1 VDICNYQFPA
11 MKLHIKYL
19 FTALWIVLI
28 TSTFVVKVV
37 AQQINA
43 TNLPSTR
50 VDQMNDQQI
59 LQIWQQAQKSGM
71 SETEAMS
78 LLVRRGMPA
87 TEVNALKKRLVMMQS
102 KSKSG
107 GNQSLI
113 RDTAN
118 FLKDSSW
125 VKELPAIKRK
135 SQYYGFDFFNNAA
148 ISFEP
153 NMHIT
158 TPQNYRLG
166 PDDELAINYTGF
178 NEASVDAKVN
188 TNGKIILPYAGS
200 LTVSGLTLEEA
211 TRLIKSKMKVAYPA
225 ISSGKTQVLVTIT
238 NFKTIRVTVVG
249 EAEIPGTYQVSSLA
263 SFFNVLYKANGP
275 SENGSL
281 RKIQL
286 IRNNQVIET
295 IDLYA
300 FMQKGI
306 MNGEVKLQ
314 DQDVIHIPVY
324 NKRVSVMGQ
333 VKRPM
338 IYELQDKETLQDV
351 IQWAGGFESGAV
363 QGSAKVIQLGE
374 KERKVRDVNA
384 ADFAY
389 FIPRNGDQVEI
400 GKILSTYSNRVMISG
415 AVQRPGTYELTNQLT
430 AAQLIKQAEGV
441 RQDALLQRGYLI
453 RKMPG
458 TAGRMISFHV
468 QDLLSGK
475 QDDILLEKE
484 DSITILSKDSLRDIP
499 SVVIA
504 GNVNQPITIPYKE
517 GLTLEDAILI
527 AGGFTYDA
535 ATHKIEI
542 SRLQNNRADTLANS
556 LIQVLTVEYDTSVYS
571 RSKKTLLAPLD
582 YVFVPQLLNYRN
594 LGKVK
599 VRGEVL
605 YAGDYA
611 LEKRNETIQ
620 EVLQRSGGISPFAA
634 MADVQVFRRGLRV
647 GTDVLSENPAA
658 GGEKFLLQP
667 DDSIYVPKKQSFV
680 EVQGAV
686 FNPQIL
692 RHDSQRF
699 LSYISDAGGIT
710 DKGNLKKSY
719 IQYSNGINRKIHHF
733 LFFRRY
739 PKVTPGSKIIVP
751 EKSETVGR
759 GLSVIEVS
767 SLVGSLATLISLI
780 AVLNK

>member
-1 VDICNYQFPA
+1 

-28 TSTFVVKVV
+28 TSTFAVKVA

-43 TNLPSTR
+43 TNLSSAR
-50 VDQMNDQQI
+50 VDQLNDQQI
-59 LQIWQQAQKSGM
+59 LQIWQQAQRSGL
-71 SETEAMS
+71 SETDAMS
-78 LLVRRGMPA
+78 LLVKRGMPA
-87 TEVNALKKRLVMMQS
+87 TEVNALKKRLLMMQS

-225 ISSGKTQVLVTIT
+225 ISSGKTQVLATIT

-556 LIQVLTVEYDTSVYS
+556 LIQVLTVEYDTANVS
-571 RSKKTLLAPLD
+571 RSNKTLLAPLD

-692 RHDSQRF
+692 
-699 LSYISDAGGIT
+699 
-710 DKGNLKKSY
+710 
-719 IQYSNGINRKIHHF
+719 
-733 LFFRRY
+733 
-739 PKVTPGSKIIVP
+739 
-751 EKSETVGR
+751 
-759 GLSVIEVS
+759 
-767 SLVGSLATLISLI
+767 
-780 AVLNK
+780 

>member
-1 VDICNYQFPA
+1 MDICTYQFPA
-11 MKLHIKYL
+11 MKLQIRYL
-19 FTALWIVLI
+19 FNILLI
-28 TSTFVVKVV
+28 TLFSSTLTIQLA

-43 TNLPSTR
+43 TNLSSTR

-59 LQIWQQAQKSGM
+59 LQIWQQAQRSGM
-71 SETEAMS
+71 SEADAMS
-78 LLVRRGMPA
+78 LLVKRGMPA
-87 TEVNALKKRLVMMQS
+87 TEVNSLKKRLLMMQS

-107 GNQSLI
+107 SNQSLI

-153 NMHIT
+153 NMRIT

-166 PDDELAINYTGF
+166 PDDELAVNYTGF
-178 NEASVDAKVN
+178 NEASVDATVN
-188 TNGKIILPYAGS
+188 ANGKIILPYAGS

-211 TRLIKSKMKVAYPA
+211 TRLIKAKMKVAYPA
-225 ISSGKTQVLVTIT
+225 ISSGKTQVMVTVT

-300 FMQKGI
+300 FMQKGLL
-306 MNGEVKLQ
+306 NGEVKLQ

-324 NKRVSVMGQ
+324 NKRVTVMGQ

-374 KERKVRDVNA
+374 KERKVRDVTA
-384 ADFAY
+384 ADYAY

-400 GKILSTYSNRVMISG
+400 GKILSTFSNRVIISG
-415 AVQRPGTYELTNQLT
+415 AVLRPGTYELTDKLT

-441 RQDALLQRGYLI
+441 RPDALLQRGYLT
-453 RKMPG
+453 RKLPG
-458 TAGRMISFHV
+458 TEGRIISFHV

-475 QDDILLEKE
+475 QEDIVLQKE
-484 DSITILSKDSLRDIP
+484 DSLTILSKDSLRDIP

-556 LIQVLTVEYDTSVYS
+556 LIQVLTVEYDTANGS
-571 RSKKTLLAPLD
+571 RSNKTMLAPLD

-605 YAGDYA
+605 YAGDYS

-751 EKSETVGR
+751 EKSETAGR

-767 SLVGSLATLISLI
+767 TLVGSLATILSLI
-780 AVLNK
+780 AVLQK

>member
-1 VDICNYQFPA
+1 MDICTYQFFA
-11 MKLHIKYL
+11 MKLQIRYL
-19 FTALWIVLI
+19 FNVLLILIFQTAFILPLA
-28 TSTFVVKVV
+28 

-43 TNLPSTR
+43 TNLSSAR
-50 VDQMNDQQI
+50 IDQMNDQQI
-59 LQIWQQAQKSGM
+59 LQIWQQAQRSGM
-71 SETEAMS
+71 SESDVMS
-78 LLVRRGMPA
+78 LLVKRGMPA
-87 TEVNALKKRLVMMQS
+87 TEVTALKKRLVMMQS

-107 GNQSLI
+107 SNQSLI
-113 RDTAN
+113 KDTAN
-118 FLKDSSW
+118 FLRDSSW

-153 NMHIT
+153 NMQIT
-158 TPQNYRLG
+158 TPLNYRLG
-166 PDDELAINYTGF
+166 PEDELAINYTGF

-188 TNGKIILPYAGS
+188 VYGKIMLPYAGP
-200 LTVSGLTLEEA
+200 LTVSGLTLEEV
-211 TRLIKSKMKVAYPA
+211 TQLIKTKMKVAYPA
-225 ISSGKTQVLVTIT
+225 ISSGKTQVLVTISHY
-238 NFKTIRVTVVG
+238 KTIRVTVVG

-263 SFFNVLYKANGP
+263 SFFNLLYKANGP

-300 FMQKGI
+300 FLQKGL
-306 MNGEVKLQ
+306 MNGEIKLQ

-324 NKRVSVMGQ
+324 NKRVTVMGQ

-338 IYELQDKETLQDV
+338 IYELQDKETLQEV

-374 KERKVRDVNA
+374 QERKVRDVNA
-384 ADFAY
+384 ADFGY
-389 FIPRNGDQVEI
+389 FIPRNGDQIEI
-400 GKILSTYSNRVMISG
+400 EKILSTFSNRVIVSG
-415 AVQRPGTYELTNQLT
+415 AVLRPGTYELTNQLT
-430 AAQLIKQAEGV
+430 AAKLIKQAEGL
-441 RQDALLQRGYLI
+441 RPDALLQRGYLT
-453 RKMPG
+453 RKLPG
-458 TAGRMISFHV
+458 TEGKIISFNV
-468 QDLLSGK
+468 QDLLYGK
-475 QDDILLEKE
+475 QDDILLVKE

-556 LIQVLTVEYDTSVYS
+556 LIEVLTVEYDTANGS
-571 RSKKTLLAPLD
+571 RSNKTLLAPLD

-647 GTDVLSENPAA
+647 GTDVLTENTTT

-751 EKSETVGR
+751 EKSETAGR

-767 SLVGSLATLISLI
+767 TLVGSLATILSLI
-780 AVLNK
+780 AVLQK

>member
-1 VDICNYQFPA
+1 

-19 FTALWIVLI
+19 FTILLI
-28 TSTFVVKVV
+28 GSAWFTSTAVLQ
-37 AQQINA
+37 AQTINA
-43 TNLPSTR
+43 TNLSSAR
-50 VDQMNDQQI
+50 IDQLSDQQI
-59 LQIWQQAQKSGM
+59 AQFWQQAQKGGL
-71 SETEAMS
+71 SENDAMS
-78 LLVRRGMPA
+78 LLVRRGFPT
-87 TEVNALKKRLVMMQS
+87 TEVNALKKRLLMMQTR
-102 KSKSG
+102 SKSG
-107 GNQSLI
+107 AQEAII
-113 RDTAN
+113 RDTAG

-125 VKELPAIKRK
+125 MKEVPAIKKK
-135 SQYYGFDFFNNAA
+135 SQYYGFDFFNNPA

-153 NMHIT
+153 NQRLT
-158 TPQNYRLG
+158 TPQSYVIG
-166 PDDELAINYTGF
+166 PDDELAINYTGL
-178 NEASVDAKVN
+178 NEAAVSATVN
-188 TNGKIILPYAGS
+188 PNGKIILPYAGP
-200 LTVSGLTLEEA
+200 VQVGGLSLEEA
-211 TRLIKSKMKVAYPA
+211 TRLIKSKMKLAYPA
-225 ISSGKTQVLVTIT
+225 ISSGKTQVLVTVT

-286 IRNNQVIET
+286 IRNNKPIAT
-295 IDLYA
+295 IDLYQ
-300 FMQKGI
+300 FLQTGSMQ
-306 MNGEVKLQ
+306 GEVKLQ

-324 NKRVSVMGQ
+324 NKRVSIAGK

-338 IYELQDKETLQDV
+338 IYELQDKETLQDLL
-351 IQWAGGFESGAV
+351 QLAGGFESGAIEGAV
-363 QGSAKVIQLGE
+363 KIIQQAE
-374 KERKVRDVNA
+374 KERKVRDVAA
-384 ADFAY
+384 ADYAY
-389 FIPRNGDQVEI
+389 YIPRNGDQVEI
-400 GKILSTYSNRVMISG
+400 GKIASTYANRVIISG
-415 AVQRPGTYELTNQLT
+415 AVLRPGSYELTNQLT
-430 AAQLIKQAEGV
+430 VSRLIRLAEGV
-441 RQDALLQRGYLI
+441 REDALLQRGYLM
-453 RKMPG
+453 RRQAG
-458 TAGRMISFHV
+458 TGGKMISFHV
-468 QDLLSGK
+468 QDILTGK
-475 QDDILLEKE
+475 QSDILLEKE
-484 DSITILSKDSLRDIP
+484 DSITIVSKDSLRDIP
-499 SVVIA
+499 SVVVA
-504 GNVNQPITIPYKE
+504 GNVNQPVTIPYRE
-517 GLTLEDAILI
+517 GLTLEDAILL
-527 AGGFTYDA
+527 AGGFAYDA

-556 LIQVLTVEYDTSVYS
+556 LIQVLTVEFDTS
-571 RSKKTLLAPLD
+571 RTNGKRTLLAPLD

-620 EVLQRSGGISPFAA
+620 EVLQRSGGISPFAS

-647 GTDVLSENPAA
+647 GTDVLAENTAA

-692 RHDSQRF
+692 RYDSQRF

-719 IQYSNGINRKIHHF
+719 VQYSNGINRKIHHF

-751 EKSETVGR
+751 EKSENAGR

-780 AVLNK
+780 AVLQK